1 MRFLS
6 AAALM
11 NFIEPVDPYRSYLYL
26 PEANAAMRVGGS
38 PPRHDSLRE
47 FYGDADREV
56 VTELQELI
64 RRSHQIEVL
73 LGQRHF
79 APSPT
84 WRDEYLMDH
93 GYQYISRFAV
103 RVHIFEKLSPG
114 VAGRY
119 LGFAS
124 LRPPG
129 SKKRQVELCREHAQ
143 NNGEVDEEE
152 EEYRWV
158 IEAELGYPTHM
169 QRPRYHIIA
178 TTASSARLGVL
189 PFRSTVY
196 MSPNL
201 ATPGSS
207 CTHVALSQALHL
219 VMGRFGSR
227 AISQREFEMLLWPD
241 QGRSYMEIRME
252 GANLPQ
258 ALEVVRKECHG
269 GGFLAFFP
277 APTRGNDQE
286 AMVDAHRCLTD
297 TLANGLPV
305 ILDVDAEV
313 LADPEFQPPAESTA
327 EEEEERRKNMAH
339 AILIFGMRLISSS
352 KETLPSQEHVC
363 MREDMM
369 ELPGRFVGHD
379 TALGPFSEWSTRPML
394 KAALAAYPE
403 GDERRGIYMLALGPA
418 SMRLG
423 MDDVRNQCR
432 VQMTLLAGGNAL
444 QRGWCEPF
452 LQAAG
457 ITLALDPEQDPWR
470 YVIRLLG
477 RSEIRRRYEDPVPA
491 PSTVQGISKEE
502 MQRLNQGL
510 DSLSPESGGA
520 HYWCVEIH
528 WGGVNGEDPESRVKA
543 APMLV
548 LFFHAGEDKDERP
561 SLRFALLR
569 WREGRLEYV
578 ETPEVLQAQMEAPP
592 APAEAREMQIVPR
605 RDPAQQLPRM
615 PEVSLITSW
624 YLPPPLLHARAADDA
639 GAGEPPL
646 PSTLEALRIA
656 LNQQMGL
663 LDLYFLDDSDV
674 AWYWQILNEE
684 EPMPEEGYPSALKFA
699 AGLTP
704 PQVKKIAD
712 ALSGFVAKHYE
723 GRLVGPRPRFAA
735 LATYWP
741 HLSMPQEWSHP
752 CLDMTVDP
760 RPEESVKAVRNALL
774 LASHLGCRHVEIVG
788 GSALPE
794 LKTRPGGEP
803 LLAEQLQSEALQK
816 ALRDKNLARKA
827 RHDTLVK
834 NLAAV
839 YTDPVE
845 FHKPDGERRL
855 WAEFAALREDGRDG
869 VPKLCLEVEPGKPF
883 LINSVECYVEVR
895 RDLLKKHPLIANHVL
910 LNVDIAH
917 MMLCEGDEQRAGAH
931 CQMEVICR
939 GGTLGNIKHLIGHM
953 HVSDHAR
960 THASDLTPGTYHF
973 FHDFLPWLKLA
984 IELTADPESNFSGVI
999 AVEMETCADIHEA
1012 ARSVG
1017 RIRRWLEAA
1026 PHFDILPPAPEGAP
1040 LPPTTPI
1047 SPASSPA
1054 ATPAAPGDSS
1064 ADGRM
1069 MQAAIVVVDVG
1080 NSTRWALTSGAQAE
1094 GATPSAASAEDSA
1107 VAIKIEKMVNEL
1119 CQKVHAQRGSV
1130 LSFTGDGAISVFDP
1144 QHFSSDEMCAR
1155 AALRAGLDMADGLR
1169 MMIQEENDPRT
1180 IRVSLHWGRVYLP
1193 TTGALRFQA
1202 IGRDVILACR
1212 LCGAVKKLERQ
1223 AGGTLRAR
1231 LACTGS
1237 FSDVFTT
1244 ALDPLLEDMADFAP
1258 EGFQD
1263 STEYERMLQAYSV
1276 DEGKLRKFLEG

>member
-1 MRFLS
+1 
-6 AAALM
+6 M
-11 NFIEPVDPYRSYLYL
+11 NLIEPVDPYRSYLYL
-26 PEANAAMRVGGS
+26 PEANAAIRAGGS

-47 FYGDADREV
+47 FYGEADEEV
-56 VTELQELI
+56 MEELQDLI

-129 SKKRQVELCREHAQ
+129 SKKRQE
-143 NNGEVDEEE
+143 DF
-152 EEYRWV
+152 RWV

-241 QGRSYMEIRME
+241 KGRSYMEIRME

-277 APTRGNDQE
+277 ALTHAEDRE
-286 AMVDAHRCLTD
+286 AMLDAHRCLTD

-313 LADPEFQPPAESTA
+313 LANPGFQPPQDASDEV
-327 EEEEERRKNMAH
+327 EKQRRKDMAH
-339 AILIFGMRLISSS
+339 AIMIFGMRLISSS
-352 KETLPSQEHVC
+352 EEALTRPED
-363 MREDMM
+363 MRIREDMM

-403 GDERRGIYMLALGPA
+403 GDERRGIHMLALGPA

-452 LQAAG
+452 LEAAG

-477 RSEIRRRYEDPVPA
+477 RGEIRRRYLHPVPT
-491 PSTVQGISKEE
+491 PSTVQGISEEE
-502 MQRLNQGL
+502 MTRLNTAL
-510 DSLSPESGGA
+510 DSLSPQSGGA

-528 WGGVNGEDPESRVKA
+528 WGAEHPAQAESRDSLVKA

-569 WREGRLEYV
+569 WREARLEYV
-578 ETPEVLQAQMEAPP
+578 ETPEVHQAQMEGAHAPL
-592 APAEAREMQIVPR
+592 EDREPEIVPR
-605 RDPAQQLPRM
+605 AIQPHELTRM

-624 YLPPPLLHARAADDA
+624 YLPPPLLHAKAAGDA
-639 GAGEPPL
+639 GASEPTL
-646 PSTLEALRIA
+646 LSTLEALRIA

-674 AWYWQILNEE
+674 AWYWQILHKD
-684 EPMPEEGYPSALKFA
+684 EPMPEKGYPSALEFA

-712 ALSGFVAKHYE
+712 ALSSFVAQHYE

-741 HLSMPQEWSHP
+741 HLSMPGEWSDAR
-752 CLDMTVDP
+752 LEQSIDP
-760 RPEESVKAVRNALL
+760 RPEDSVKAVRNALL

-794 LKTRPGGEP
+794 LKTHPDGEP
-803 LLAEQLQSEALQK
+803 LLAEPLQSEALQK
-816 ALRDKNLARKA
+816 ALRDKDLARQA
-827 RHDTLVK
+827 RRDALVR
-834 NLAAV
+834 NLCEV
-839 YTDPVE
+839 YTELVDPLHPEAGRKLRTE
-845 FHKPDGERRL
+845 FIS
-855 WAEFAALREDGRDG
+855 LRKDGRDG

-883 LINSVECYVEVR
+883 LINSVQRYIDIR
-895 RDLLKKHPLIANHVL
+895 QDLLKICPLIANHVL

-917 MMLCEGDEQRAGAH
+917 MMLCEGDDSRAGAR
-931 CQMEVICR
+931 CQMDMICH
-939 GGTLGNIKHLIGHM
+939 GKELGNIKHLIGHM

-984 IELTADPESNFSGVI
+984 IELTADPQSSFSGVI

-1017 RIRRWLEAA
+1017 RIRRWLGAA
-1026 PHFDILPPAPEGAP
+1026 PNFEVRLPAPRLTPSLGTETDAAETGAQAGTSMSHP
-1040 LPPTTPI
+1040 V
-1047 SPASSPA
+1047 ADA
-1054 ATPAAPGDSS
+1054 S
-1064 ADGRM
+1064 ADGRTPEDGGM

-1080 NSTRWALTSGAQAE
+1080 NSTKWALSSGVPKEAN
-1094 GATPSAASAEDSA
+1094 TLRASFMDDSS
-1107 VAIKIEKMVNEL
+1107 VALKINQMVSDL

-1130 LSFTGDGAISVFDP
+1130 LSFTGDGTISVFDP
-1144 QHFSSDEMCAR
+1144 QHFTSEERCAR
-1155 AALRAGLDMADGLR
+1155 AALQAGLDMAEELR
-1169 MMIQEENDPRT
+1169 KMLHGEQDPRT
-1180 IRVSLHWGRVYLP
+1180 IRVSLHWGRVYMP
-1193 TTGALRFQA
+1193 TTGTLRFQA

-1223 AGGTLRAR
+1223 EEPGPPKQRVR
-1231 LACTGS
+1231 LACTGT
-1237 FSDVFTT
+1237 FCDVFPGT
-1244 ALDPLLEDMADFAP
+1244 LEPLLVQIPDFAP
-1258 EGFQD
+1258 EGFQ
-1263 STEYERMLQAYSV
+1263 EAAVHERMLQAYSLN
-1276 DEGKLRKFLEG
+1276 EESLKTFLKRD